1 MYCPAQARHVI
12 SPTSSMA
19 LPDHISHCTLL
30 PSTMVVL
37 QEAMAGKKPEGN
49 EHKISK
55 RKGEELTVSQ
65 VSLAA
70 CMMSST

>member
-1 MYCPAQARHVI
+1 
-12 SPTSSMA
+12 MA

-70 CMMSST
+70 

>member
-1 MYCPAQARHVI
+1 
-12 SPTSSMA
+12 
-19 LPDHISHCTLL
+19 
-30 PSTMVVL
+30 
-37 QEAMAGKKPEGN
+37 MAGKKPEGN

-70 CMMSST
+70 

>member
-1 MYCPAQARHVI
+1 
-12 SPTSSMA
+12 MA

-65 VSLAA
+65 VSLHDELNMTR
-70 CMMSST
+70 CFRECC